1 MWIILTGDHLVLVHT
16 WSQVCLSQVQLM
28 STIIHAN
35 SHHQGWTTIYHVY
48 CHVTL
53 NHWGHVPRHVRNF
66 INPKTLSGKHYLFFC
81 PSCLFDNQPGDVG
94 SLGIGHDCGQVAHST
109 LTDTTI
115 RHELGLS
122 QCVPGVHGV
131 DTRGQASRAL
141 RPALTPH
148 LRAEQRPDIT
158 PTSAT
163 YYQEQFSAGM
173 VIEGIRYLTV
183 SSVDRHN
190 YFKLF
195 KEDLY

>member
-1 MWIILTGDHLVLVHT
+1 MCR
-16 WSQVCLSQVQLM
+16 VC
-28 STIIHAN
+28 T
-35 SHHQGWTTIYHVY
+35 
-48 CHVTL
+48 
-53 NHWGHVPRHVRNF
+53 
-66 INPKTLSGKHYLFFC
+66 
-81 PSCLFDNQPGDVG
+81 
-94 SLGIGHDCGQVAHST
+94 
-109 LTDTTI
+109 
-115 RHELGLS
+115 
-122 QCVPGVHGV
+122 VHGV

-190 YFKLF
+190 YFELF